1 MKNMYLIPPLSLALA
16 ALSTM
21 AVAREV
27 VVLPGVVSPVGVASG
42 VDTQGPGTLTV
53 GAQDINTGNDAGG
66 GITTSAANT
75 ANIRFNNNSTV
86 TGFVGATGSTFLN
99 IAAGAN
105 GNTVT
110 FNGPVYAT
118 TFTVTGSGTVNF
130 NRGFTSNTGSTLD
143 FAGDGFVNVGA
154 GQTVKAALTNT
165 AGANTG
171 TLTLNSGSIFDG
183 AVGAASGL
191 KLVRVSGGNALI
203 TGQVKAGTYTLDTNT
218 LNVAGAFAIP
228 VAGTIN
234 TTIFSPSLYG
244 KIVPVGA
251 ATIGDALKV
260 MVTVTGPIANGTS
273 FNIVDATSGTTG
285 STVTA
290 TSNTLRYAFS
300 AAPTVAGQVR
310 ITTTQIPLVDV
321 VTPVVVPPGVPV
333 VPGAPVVPVVP
344 LPPAVSPVLPIVIAP
359 VIDALPVTSANVGIL
374 TAITLLPSAPAI
386 AAALAQLG
394 PGTANLASPQVA
406 FRATQRFQDLWA
418 SNLQG
423 QPSCAQDSQMRDR
436 EARRAADASAC
447 QVDDDRRPHLWMTG
461 FGYERSPFSSDR
473 QGDVAGYEGNESRI
487 AGAMV
492 AYDAPIGDN
501 ARAGLGLRYAL
512 SSVDGN
518 NGGAGVNPARSHGNI
533 SSYQATA
540 YVGYAPGAWFLNGS
554 IAYGFDD
561 YSGFRHV
568 AFTGVD
574 STAVADYSGSQF
586 TAFATTGYHF
596 GLGDGRTVV
605 TPYATLQYTDLRTD
619 AYTETGDPS
628 LNLKVAAQ
636 QYDFL
641 QSGLGVKISRDMP
654 MAGPGIF
661 RPEIHGKWLHSMSE
675 EMMTNTATFESGGP
689 AFTVNGLK
697 ADADT
702 FNVGAGF
709 TYKSLGAWSVGA
721 GYDYL
726 WRTQNYSAHQ
736 LMVSFLLRL

>member
-53 GAQDINTGNDAGG
+53 GNQNINTGNDAGG
-66 GITTSAANT
+66 GITSSAANT
-75 ANIRFNNNSTV
+75 ANVLFNNTSTV
-86 TGFVGATGSTFLN
+86 TGFVGSTGTTFLN

-118 TFTVTGSGTVNF
+118 TFTVTGSGTINF

-171 TLTLNSGSIFDG
+171 TLTLNNGSIFDG

-191 KLVRVSGGNALI
+191 KLVRVTGGNALI
-203 TGQVKAGTYTLDTNT
+203 TGQVKAGTYSLDTNT

-244 KIVPVGA
+244 KIIPVGA
-251 ATIGDALKV
+251 ATIGDGLKV
-260 MVTVTGPIANGTS
+260 LVTVTGPIANGTS
-273 FNIVDATSGTTG
+273 FNIVDATSGSSG

-300 AAPTVAGQVR
+300 AAPTTAGLVR

-321 VTPVVVPPGVPV
+321 VTPVVVPPV
-333 VPGAPVVPVVP
+333 VPGVPAVPVPPVVN
-344 LPPAVSPVLPIVIAP
+344 PVLPIVIAP
-359 VIDALPVTSANVGIL
+359 VIDALPVTPTNLGIL
-374 TAITLLPSAPAI
+374 TAITLLPDAPAI

-394 PGTANLASPQVA
+394 PGTASLASPQVA

-418 SNLQG
+418 SHLEG
-423 QPSCAQDSQMRDR
+423 QQSCSQDSQMRDR
-436 EARRAADASAC
+436 QVRRAADASAC

-501 ARAGLGLRYAL
+501 ARAGLGLRYGL
-512 SSVDGN
+512 SSIDGN
-518 NGGAGVNPARSHGNI
+518 NGAAGVNPARSHGNI

-540 YVGYAPGAWFLNGS
+540 YVGYAPGPWFLNGS
-554 IAYGFDD
+554 IAYGFDN

-586 TAFATTGYHF
+586 TAFGTTGYHF
-596 GLGDGRTVV
+596 QLGDGRTVI
-605 TPYATLQYTDLRTD
+605 TPYATLQYTDLRTE
-619 AYTETGDPS
+619 AYTETGDPA

-641 QSGLGVKISRDMP
+641 QSGLGVKVSRDIP
-654 MAGPGIF
+654 LSGSRVF
-661 RPEIHGKWLHSMSE
+661 RPEVHGKWLHSLNE
-675 EMMTNTATFESGGP
+675 EMMTNTSAFESGGP
-689 AFTVNGLK
+689 AFTISGLK
-697 ADADT
+697 ADPDT

-709 TYKSLGAWSVGA
+709 TYKSPGAWSVGG

-726 WRTQNYSAHQ
+726 WRDQNYSAHQ